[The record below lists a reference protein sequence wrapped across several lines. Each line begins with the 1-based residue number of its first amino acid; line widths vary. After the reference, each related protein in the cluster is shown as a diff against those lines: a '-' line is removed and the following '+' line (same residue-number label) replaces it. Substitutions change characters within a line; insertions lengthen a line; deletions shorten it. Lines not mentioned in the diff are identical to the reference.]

1 MKGVL
6 MDPCD
11 RDYSCNLDANIFKG
25 IFARNLRYLMDVTH
39 NKTQLGIYKRFLK
52 TNILSLEQNA
62 SCQPGQATK
71 CHIVYLDGA
80 PSYPATGPVYDS
92 VWRGPFNQSRPIQ
105 QTSALDLLLAGVE
118 ADSGSWLSYTWGQA
132 KHAGR
137 EAGNALYKG
146 VKELACLQV
155 RGCPGE
161 YLGNQ
166 ESCVQVECCSPSW
179 RPANSSQLE
188 QLLAGQLVGQHL
200 AHQLVTGAV
209 RGHLARHTHSKPL
222 VMR

>member
-1 MKGVL
+1 MTVKGVL

-52 TNILSLEQNA
+52 TNILSLKQNA

-71 CHIVYLDGA
+71 CHIVYLDGP

-118 ADSGSWLSYTWGQA
+118 A
-132 KHAGR
+132 
-137 EAGNALYKG
+137 G
-146 VKELACLQV
+146 VRCRG
-155 RGCPGE
+155 RGCQYDPHHPRPHPLTCHDEPCPQGQQCCQYQSEFTCCAPGQTC
-161 YLGNQ
+161 LHG
-166 ESCVQVECCSPSW
+166 SCQ
-179 RPANSSQLE
+179 
-188 QLLAGQLVGQHL
+188 
-200 AHQLVTGAV
+200 
-209 RGHLARHTHSKPL
+209 
-222 VMR
+222 